1 MQRHV
6 PPERIVFKVN
16 TVLGLAEAIEA
27 SIGIGHLPCFI
38 GDTRPE
44 LLRLSAP
51 QPDFAADL
59 WLLTHPDLRQSARV
73 RVFLDF
79 LAAEIGRWHKLIEGG
94 APATKPDAASARA
107 PA

>member
-1 MQRHV
+1 MTTSAI
-6 PPERIVFKVN
+6 RICWSN
-16 TVLGLAEAIEA
+16 GSLRSMSCA
-27 SIGIGHLPCFI
+27 SCAS
-38 GDTRPE
+38 TRPE

-59 WLLTHPDLRQSARV
+59 WLLTHSDLRQSARV

-79 LAAEIGRWHKLIEGG
+79 VAAEIGRWRKLIEGG
-94 APATKPDAASARA
+94 ASATKTDAASARA